1 METVV
6 INGVTY
12 YVPIDYVAYIHKVDD
27 TLTLSRSGSI
37 TLYSSLSSYNS
48 YDGYPRITLTFG
60 QKGRY
65 LYRSGNY
72 TNTVDLVIDSYV
84 PVNNSKIL
92 YNNDFSSMVL
102 LLCIFFVLVLNFFK
116 R

>member
-1 METVV
+1 MVTVI

-12 YVPIDYVAYIHKVDD
+12 YVPVDYVAYIEQVDD
-27 TLTLSRSGSI
+27 TLTLSKSGSV
-37 TLYSSLSSYNS
+37 TLYSSLTSYNS
-48 YDGYPRITLTFG
+48 YDGYPRVTLTFG

-65 LYRSGNY
+65 ITRSGNY
-72 TNTVDLVIDSYV
+72 TNTVDLVVNSYQ
-84 PVNNSKIL
+84 PLSNSKIL
-92 YNNDFSSMVL
+92 YNNEFSSLIL